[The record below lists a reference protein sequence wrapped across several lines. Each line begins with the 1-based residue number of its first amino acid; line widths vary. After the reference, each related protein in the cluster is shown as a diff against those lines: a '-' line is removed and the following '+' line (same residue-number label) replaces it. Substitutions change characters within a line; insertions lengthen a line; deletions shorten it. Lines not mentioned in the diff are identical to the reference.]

1 MLASRIAIARGK
13 KTEQSFGLT
22 NSKPTFVIENKGG
35 DRGLTRESAPNNAV
49 ALPAEVVMPSIDT
62 GMKQRNLLIRARSD
76 CRDTVGFVQIAAG
89 AGLSE
94 VVVIRATSST
104 PRIARARAAAASCSR

>member
-49 ALPAEVVMPSIDT
+49 ALPAEVVMPSVDT
-62 GMKQRNLLIRARSD
+62 GMKQRNLLIRAWSD

-89 AGLSE
+89 AGPSE
-94 VVVIRATSST
+94 VVEIRATTTT
-104 PRIARARAAAASCSR
+104 PRNNVLNVECRTL